1 MSDTMQELLN
11 SATNTALNN
20 VYTSIPC
27 IIVNIRDGL
36 TTQLVDVQPAINA
49 KLVDGTVKERPVIL
63 GVPVVF
69 PASKSSA
76 FTFPISKGDTGLLTF
91 SMRSLEAWKAGR
103 GYPAT
108 PLNAAKF
115 DKGDAIF
122 IPGLQPPSEA
132 VNNPAKRLWPH
143 STQDAVLTHNIG
155 TSQEVELRLKAN
167 GGVEINTNGLVKVNS
182 QSAEVVT
189 QSLIIDAANTQ
200 WLGDVQ
206 WVGTS
211 FTFNGVPFATHTH
224 SGVTP
229 GLGVSGPVVGV

>member
-1 MSDTMQELLN
+1 MSSDGMQELLN

-20 VYTSIPC
+20 LYTAIPC
-27 IIVNIRDGL
+27 IVVNVRDDL
-36 TTQLVDVQPAINA
+36 NTQMVDVQPTINQ
-49 KLVDGTVKERPVIL
+49 KLVDNTVKERSVIL
-63 GVPVVF
+63 GVPVIF

-76 FTFPISKGDTGLLTF
+76 FTFPIEKGDTGLLVF
-91 SMRSLEAWKAGR
+91 SMRNLDAWKAGR

-132 VNNPAKRLWPH
+132 VNDPAKRLWPH
-143 STQDAVLTHNIG
+143 STKDTVVSHNIG

-167 GGVEINTNGLVKVNS
+167 GNLEINSNGHVKVTS

-189 QSLIIDAANTQ
+189 ESLVIDATNTQ
-200 WLGDVQ
+200 WLGNVE
-206 WVGTS
+206 WAGST
-211 FTFNGVPFATHTH
+211 FTFNGIPFNTHRH
-224 SGVTP
+224 VGVTP
-229 GLGVSGPVVGV
+229 GNGTSAGPVA